1 MCITV
6 DSRRRDPRSE
16 QVVKYENE
24 HGTPVQWKPV
34 RKISPDSGRM
44 SMVAQFIADRADGK
58 YLGGMMLNGFLVRVE
73 GAMGSQYSIDV
84 RCHGQ
89 EKADKMYCGYGLDKN
104 KRATIRGWL
113 FPVFEPEMDET
124 EYLNEEARKMVAAAG
139 VGGRIVI
146 NGEIME
152 VAGIANN

>member
-1 MCITV
+1 
-6 DSRRRDPRSE
+6 
-16 QVVKYENE
+16 
-24 HGTPVQWKPV
+24 
-34 RKISPDSGRM
+34 
-44 SMVAQFIADRADGK
+44 MVAQFIADRADGK

-73 GAMGSQYSIDV
+73 GAVCSQYSIDV
-84 RCHGQ
+84 KCHGQ
-89 EKADKMYCGYGLDKN
+89 EKADKMYCGYGLDKS

-139 VGGRIVI
+139 VGGRINI